1 MKYLIIVI
9 AAIALSSCAFWKPA
23 VKTVNQV
30 ARLLCIEAYGDP
42 ATTAMT
48 AEDWCNVHEN
58 LYPFIEAVTSAQAG
72 AQAGATSANN
82 K

>member
-1 MKYLIIVI
+1 MKYLIIAI
-9 AAIALSSCAFWKPA
+9 ATVALSSCAFFKPA
-23 VKTVNQV
+23 AKTINQV

-42 ATTAMT
+42 AATAMT
-48 AEDWCNVHEN
+48 AEDWCNVHRN

-72 AQAGATSANN
+72 AAGADT